1 MSEFH
6 LDPHPAYPGVTGP
19 LVLVILDGVGSFLGN
34 QDGYEYNAVW
44 NANTP
49 VLDRLAAEEK
59 IVTHLAAHGT
69 AVGMPSDA
77 DQGNSEVGHNAL
89 GAGRV
94 VDQGAKLVNK
104 AVQGPL
110 FEGRTW
116 RSIVERTTGRG
127 PALHLI
133 GLVSDGNVHSH
144 IRHLE
149 ALIDHAARDGIRT
162 LYVHG
167 LADGRDVEKRSA
179 EKYFQRLE
187 KALEVGRS
195 KGFRYHTASGGGRMR
210 VTMDRY
216 EADWSIV
223 ERGWNAHVHGRCK
236 EGLFPG
242 AVEAVL
248 ALRKKYDLD
257 DQNLPA
263 WVIEDPDEPGKP
275 VGPVQDGDAVVFFNF
290 RGDRAVEI
298 SRAFEAE
305 EFSHFGRGS
314 RPDVLY
320 AGMTQYDGDAGIP
333 RTFLVQP
340 PAIDHTLSEYLA
352 HNRVVQYAVSETQKF
367 GHVTYFWH
375 GNNSGTYV
383 VRRGEIVRTR
393 KPGDGDEILETQVNI
408 PSDRVASFAEAPAMK
423 AAEVARATVEAI
435 REERYGFI
443 RVNFANGDMVGH
455 TGDLPATV
463 TAVEAAD
470 QGLGE
475 ILSAVDAAGGTLIVT
490 ADHGNAEQMVKWDG
504 EKRRIKEVDGQP
516 VVLVSHTLNPVPL
529 IIHGPDT
536 HRYRLNLHTER
547 LGLGNMAATILNL
560 LGFEAPA
567 GYLPPIIRAR
577 RV

>member
-6 LDPHPAYPGVTGP
+6 LDPHATYPGVTGP
-19 LVLVILDGVGSFLGN
+19 LVLVILDGVGSFLGTR
-34 QDGYEYNAVW
+34 DGYEFNAVW

-94 VDQGAKLVNK
+94 VAQGAKLVNM

-110 FEGRTW
+110 FEGKVW
-116 RSIVERTTGRG
+116 QSIVERTTSRG
-127 PALHLI
+127 SALHLI

-144 IRHLE
+144 IRHPE
-149 ALIDHAARDGIRT
+149 SLIEHAAKGGIQT

-167 LADGRDVEKRSA
+167 LADGRDVDKRSA
-179 EKYFQRLE
+179 ENYFERLE
-187 KALEVGRS
+187 KALKDQRDQGL
-195 KGFRYHTASGGGRMR
+195 RYHTASGGGRMR

-216 EADWSIV
+216 EADWSVV
-223 ERGWNAHVHGRCK
+223 ERGWNAHVHGRCE
-236 EGLFPG
+236 EGLFSS

-248 ALRKKYDLD
+248 ALRKKHDLD

-263 WVIEDPDEPGKP
+263 WVIEDPENPGEP
-275 VGPVQDGDAVVFFNF
+275 VGAMQDGDAVVFFNF

-305 EFSHFGRGS
+305 DFSHFERGP

-333 RTFLVQP
+333 RTFLVEP
-340 PAIDHTLSEYLA
+340 PAIDRTLSEYLA
-352 HNRVVQYAVSETQKF
+352 HNRVVQFAASETQKF

-383 VRRGEIVRTR
+383 DRAGEIVRTQEPR
-393 KPGDGDEILETQVNI
+393 DDDEILETQVKL
-408 PSDRVASFAEAPAMK
+408 PSDRVDSFAEAPEMK

-435 REERYGFI
+435 RGGRHGFI

-463 TAVEAAD
+463 TAVEAVD

-490 ADHGNAEQMVKWDG
+490 ADHGNAEQMVKWDR
-504 EKRRIKEVDGQP
+504 EKRRIKEEDGIP

-536 HRYRLNLHTER
+536 HRYSLNLHTER
-547 LGLGNMAATILNL
+547 LGLGNMAATVLNL

-567 GYLPPIIRAR
+567 DYLPPIIR
-577 RV
+577 VK